1 MLYGPGRPRRTR
13 YAQHIA
19 SMVSS
24 SLTRYHTQAELERCL
39 WCCRAASVPSRSRIR
54 VLGTLSS
61 ILFSRDRTFQAD
73 SPIILQT
80 LLQALFSL
88 RYSLSLSS
96 HSASEMESL
105 AGYVAAICNGSCG
118 ELSSSAIEMEFG
130 VRFAQSDTETLVRD
144 ILVTESLIRCLQ
156 VGDVK
161 NQRWMLRT
169 MLAVR
174 LRYGS

>member
-1 MLYGPGRPRRTR
+1 
-13 YAQHIA
+13 
-19 SMVSS
+19 
-24 SLTRYHTQAELERCL
+24 
-39 WCCRAASVPSRSRIR
+39 
-54 VLGTLSS
+54 
-61 ILFSRDRTFQAD
+61 
-73 SPIILQT
+73 
-80 LLQALFSL
+80 
-88 RYSLSLSS
+88 
-96 HSASEMESL
+96 MESL

-118 ELSSSAIEMEFG
+118 ELSSPAIEMEFG